1 MKKLF
6 CLSVATFSFL
16 IPSVAFAEEESVII
30 SEEEMNIVLAAACSS
45 DEEVTEQEIIN
56 VVEREAGSSI
66 DAERQETLES
76 LAIYI
81 QNASEEEK
89 QEMCG

>member
-1 MKKLF
+1 MKNIF
-6 CLSVATFSFL
+6 CLS
-16 IPSVAFAEEESVII
+16 IVAFSLFTPSIAFADEESVII

-45 DEEVTEQEIIN
+45 SEEVPEQEIIN
-56 VVEREAGSSI
+56 AVDQNSGSSI
-66 DAERQETLES
+66 DSERKETLEA